1 MEANPSI
8 MLARTSNLPMNLLSR
23 LHLAL
28 GFSLLWTLCGIASLS
43 PPAQAED
50 PNSFGHQSWSTE
62 NGLPQN
68 SVHQVFQSADGY
80 IWIATEGGIAR
91 FNGVDFKIFN
101 SELTPEITSDDI
113 CCFAQSRTG
122 PLWIATSDGLLQYS
136 AGAFRRYSIA
146 DGLTTN
152 RIANLA
158 VADDGALLLLTTE
171 GIVSFNGSR
180 FSTISLPSSSIPSAI
195 GTAHDGSIWI
205 ASNSGIFQYLDGRI
219 LPLPL
224 SSTSTPKDIQGIGFL
239 PDHSLWLRTSTN
251 LTVLQNGHSRTLT
264 IGHDLPASPIQAVLA
279 GSQGELWIGTHRG
292 LFALDKIGNH
302 PQAVS
307 ALGSG
312 SILSLTQDKEGNLWV
327 GTETSGLQI
336 LRPENFRTIPRLSD
350 HLITAITQASDGA
363 MWVGTDGDGL
373 DRLRAGNIQHLSTH
387 SGLLSETILALAPA
401 ADGSMWIGTPDGLNH
416 IEGAKVRTYTSAD
429 GLPDDLIRSLLC
441 DDDGSLWI
449 GTRHGLAHLQNDR
462 FVTLTHSDGLGSDL
476 VGALLKSHTSNS
488 HDLWVGTLDGLAR
501 LRDGHIKTFTKI
513 DGLSGD
519 TITALAEDPH
529 GALWIGTKG
538 AGLNALTAT
547 GFISLHRNDLP
558 QTIDSI
564 LQDDRGNLWLGSS
577 RGIIRVSTAALLKCR
592 SLSTCDPHPVSY
604 GRADGMPT
612 EEAVGVG
619 HPAAWRTPEG
629 VLWFATR
636 KGVAVTDPTHLA
648 ENLVPPPVV
657 IERFT
662 VDGVDMPLTS
672 TEQHIAPGHTSFAFE
687 YAGLSYVAPAKV
699 RYRYLLEG
707 FDQRWTEAGSR
718 HIAYYTNLPPRH
730 YRFRVQAAN
739 NDGIWN
745 ETGAQIVFN
754 VRPPFYRR
762 LWFLPLVLGLSAV
775 VAFLLYRLRV
785 RRLQSQFQAVLAER
799 NRVAREIHDTLAQ
812 SFVGVSVQLEL
823 TSQLLAHSQTDAATK
838 QIDQT
843 RTYVREG
850 LAEARRSIWN
860 LRAIT
865 AQNSLPTRLTRLAD
879 QWNQKKLSTRLNIT
893 GTYRPLAQPFEDEV
907 FRIAQES
914 LANAARHANATQIS
928 TDLRY
933 DATRLILSI
942 SDNGSGFQVTDG
954 HLSAN
959 GHFGIQ
965 GMRERAA
972 QIRAQLTIE
981 SSPGNGTTVLLD
993 APISEGKETAIN
1005 A

>member
-1 MEANPSI
+1 MFSHVFNFS
-8 MLARTSNLPMNLLSR
+8 MNLLSR
-23 LHLAL
+23 LHLVL
-28 GFSLLWTLCGIASLS
+28 RSCLWVLCGIASLS
-43 PPAQAED
+43 LPAHSQD
-50 PNSFGHQSWSTE
+50 PNDLGSQSWSTE

-68 SVHQVFQSADGY
+68 SVHQIFQSADGY
-80 IWIATEGGIAR
+80 IWVATEGGIAR

-101 SELTPEITSDDI
+101 PESTPEITSDDI
-113 CCFAQSRTG
+113 CCFTQNGAG
-122 PLWIATSDGLLQYS
+122 PLWIASSDGLLQYS
-136 AGAFRRYSIA
+136 AGTFRRYSIA
-146 DGLTTN
+146 DGLPASRTS
-152 RIANLA
+152 NLA
-158 VADDGALLLLTTE
+158 ATDNGSLLLLTTD
-171 GIVSFNGSR
+171 GIVSFSGSR
-180 FSTISLPSSSIPSAI
+180 FATISLPDSSVPSAMA
-195 GTAHDGSIWI
+195 TAHDGSVWI
-205 ASNSGIFQYLDGRI
+205 ASNSGIFQYLHGRI

-224 SSTSTPKDIQGIGFL
+224 SSTSTPKDIQGIGFF
-239 PDHSLWLRTSTN
+239 PDHSLWLRTGTN
-251 LTVLQNGHSRTLT
+251 LTVLKKGHIRILS
-264 IGHDLPASPIQAVLA
+264 IGHDISASRIQSVLA
-279 GSQGELWIGTHRG
+279 GSQGELWIGTNRG
-292 LFALDKIGNH
+292 LFFLGKLDNRPH
-302 PQAVS
+302 AVS
-307 ALGSG
+307 NLGSD
-312 SILSLTQDKEGNLWV
+312 SILSLTQDKENNLWV

-336 LRPENFRTIPRLSD
+336 LRPQNFRTIPSLPD
-350 HLITAITQASDGA
+350 HLITALTQSSDGA

-373 DRLRAGNIQHLSTH
+373 DRLQAGNIQHLSTH
-387 SGLLSETILALAPA
+387 SGLLSETILALAPGV
-401 ADGSMWIGTPDGLNH
+401 DGGMWIGTPDGLNH
-416 IEGAKVRTYTSAD
+416 IEDAKVRTYTSAD
-429 GLPDDLIRSLLC
+429 GLPDDLIRSLLS

-462 FVTLTHSDGLGSDL
+462 FVTLTRSDGLGSDL
-476 VGALLKSHTSNS
+476 VGALLKSQTSNS
-488 HDLWVGTLDGLAR
+488 HDLWIGTLDGLTR
-501 LRDGHIKTFTKI
+501 LRDGHIKTFTKT
-513 DGLSGD
+513 DGLSGN

-529 GALWIGTKG
+529 GTLWVGTKG
-538 AGLNALTAT
+538 AGLNAITTT

-577 RGIIRVSTAALLKCR
+577 RGIIRVSAAALIKCGL
-592 SLSTCDPHPVSY
+592 LSTCDPHPVSY

-619 HPAAWRTPEG
+619 HPAAWRTTEG
-629 VLWFATR
+629 LLWFATR
-636 KGVAVTDPTHLA
+636 RGVAVTDPTRLP
-648 ENLVPPPVV
+648 ENLIPPPVV

-662 VDGVDMPLTS
+662 VDGVDMPLTPI
-672 TEQHIAPGHTSFAFE
+672 EQPIGPGHTSFAFE

-699 RYRYLLEG
+699 RYRYQLEG

-718 HIAYYTNLPPRH
+718 PIAYYTNLPSRH

-762 LWFLPLVLGLSAV
+762 LWFLPLVLGVAGAV
-775 VAFLLYRLRV
+775 ALLLYRLRV

-823 TSQLLAHSQTDAATK
+823 TSQLLAHSQTDAARK

-879 QWNQKKLSTRLNIT
+879 QWNQKKLSTRLNIS
-893 GTYRPLAQPFEDEV
+893 GTYRPLAEPFEDEV

-928 TDLRY
+928 ADLRY
-933 DATRLILSI
+933 DAVQLVLRI
-942 SDNGSGFQVTDG
+942 SDNGSGFHVTEG

-972 QIRAQLTIE
+972 QIHAQLKIE
-981 SSPGNGTTVLLD
+981 SSPGNGTTVTLE
-993 APISEGKETAIN
+993 APITEGKEAAIN

>member
-8 MLARTSNLPMNLLSR
+8 MLARTSNLRMNLLSR
-23 LHLAL
+23 LHLAM
-28 GFSLLWTLCGIASLS
+28 GSSLLWTLCGIASLS
-43 PPAQAED
+43 PPAQSQD
-50 PNSFGHQSWSTE
+50 PNSFVHQSWSTE

-68 SVHQVFQSADGY
+68 SVHQIFQSTDGY

-91 FNGVDFKIFN
+91 FNGVDFKTFTH
-101 SELTPEITSDDI
+101 ETTPEITGDDI
-113 CCFAQSRTG
+113 CCFTQSRNG
-122 PLWIATSDGLLQYS
+122 PLWIATSDGLLRYS
-136 AGAFRRYSIA
+136 AGTFRRYSIA

-152 RIANLA
+152 RVTNLA
-158 VADDGALLLLTTE
+158 VADNGALLLLTTE
-171 GIVSFNGSR
+171 GIVSLSGSR
-180 FSTISLPSSSIPSAI
+180 FSTISLPFSSIPSAI
-195 GTAHDGSIWI
+195 ATAPDGSVLI
-205 ASNSGIFQYLDGRI
+205 ASNSGIFQYLHGRI

-224 SSTSTPKDIQGIGFL
+224 GPASTPKDIQGIGFL
-239 PDHSLWLRTSTN
+239 PDHSLWLRTGTS
-251 LTVLQNGHSRTLT
+251 LRVLQNGHSRTLT
-264 IGHDLPASPIQAVLA
+264 TGHDLPASRIQSVLA
-279 GSQGELWIGTHRG
+279 GSQGELWIGTDRG
-292 LFALDKIGNH
+292 LFALDKIGSH
-302 PQAVS
+302 PQAVA
-307 ALGSG
+307 ALGSN

-336 LRPENFRTIPRLSD
+336 LRPENFRTIPGLSD

-373 DRLRAGNIQHLSTH
+373 DRWQAGNIRHMSTH
-387 SGLLSETILALAPA
+387 SGLLSETILALAPG

-416 IEGAKVRTYTSAD
+416 IEGSKVRTYTSAD
-429 GLPDDLIRSLLC
+429 GLPDDLIRSLLS
-441 DDDGSLWI
+441 DEDGSLWI
-449 GTRHGLAHLQNDR
+449 GTRHGLAHLQNDQ
-462 FVTLTHSDGLGSDL
+462 FVTLTHSDGLRSEL
-476 VGALLKSHTSNS
+476 VGALLRPHISNS
-488 HDLWVGTLDGLAR
+488 HDLWIGTLDGLAR
-501 LRDGHIKTFTKI
+501 LRDGYIKTFTKR

-519 TITALAEDPH
+519 TITALIEDPK
-529 GALWIGTKG
+529 GTLWIGTKG
-538 AGLNALTAT
+538 AGLSALTTTA
-547 GFISLHRNDLP
+547 FISLHRNDLP

-564 LQDDRGNLWLGSS
+564 LHDDRGNLWLGSS
-577 RGIIRVSTAALLKCR
+577 RGIIRVSAAALIKCG

-619 HPAAWRTPEG
+619 HPAAWRTTEG
-629 VLWFATR
+629 LLWFATR
-636 KGVAVTDPTHLA
+636 KGVAVTDPAHLT

-672 TEQHIAPGHTSFAFE
+672 TEQPITPRHTSFAFE

-707 FDQRWTEAGSR
+707 FDQNWTEAGSR
-718 HIAYYTNLPPRH
+718 PVAYYTNLPPRN

-745 ETGAQIVFN
+745 ETGAQIAFHVQ
-754 VRPPFYRR
+754 PPFYRR
-762 LWFLPLVLGLSAV
+762 LWFLPLVLGLAAV
-775 VAFLLYRLRV
+775 VALLLYRLRV
-785 RRLQSQFQAVLAER
+785 RSLQAQFQAVLAER

-823 TSQLLAHSQTDAATK
+823 TSQLLALSQTDAATR
-838 QIDQT
+838 QIGQT
-843 RTYVREG
+843 RAYVREG

-865 AQNSLPTRLTRLAD
+865 AQNSLPTRLTHLAD
-879 QWNQKKLSTRLNIT
+879 QWSQKKLSTRLNIT

-914 LANAARHANATQIS
+914 LANAARHANATQVS
-928 TDLRY
+928 ADLLY
-933 DATRLILSI
+933 GATRLVLTVT
-942 SDNGSGFQVTDG
+942 DNGSGFQLTEG
-954 HLSAN
+954 LSAN

-965 GMRERAA
+965 GMRERAV
-972 QIRAQLTIE
+972 QIRGQLTIE
-981 SSPGNGTTVLLD
+981 SSPGNGTTVTLE
-993 APISEGKETAIN
+993 APITEGKEAAIN